1 MSPYQQ
7 DVIGTTLQEYDIQAQ
22 KGLPATSCNKQLLQ
36 EPLVVV
42 EKVFKE
48 QSINQHQIETE
59 LHYKHNYYNKVL
71 VKHKD

>member
-22 KGLPATSCNKQLLQ
+22 KGLPQLAQ
-36 EPLVVV
+36 QAISAEPLVVV

-71 VKHKD
+71 GKHKD